1 MGNESTPI
9 RFVDLFAGLGGFHV
23 GLSKVRGIKTKCV
36 FASEINEQLLET
48 YKKNFPG
55 LRPSSYAGDITAVSA
70 EQIGKHEILCA
81 GFPCQPFSKAGYQ
94 EGFDCE
100 RNGNLFGDHLLRVIK
115 HHTPP
120 LLLLENVPNLLKHD
134 NGDTFETIKKL
145 LKQQGYS
152 VREKLISPHEFG
164 IPQIRQRLYIVASRV
179 GKRLEN
185 FSWPKSNDKEPSI
198 YDILEFKRNK
208 ELKIPPSHGSSGR
221 NMGINSYRKFPPE
234 HEDFQAFQYGGWN
247 SVRHIR
253 LKTQHP

>member
-1 MGNESTPI
+1 MEYFVGNESTPI

-100 RNGNLFGDHLLRVIK
+100 RN
-115 HHTPP
+115 TP
-120 LLLLENVPNLLKHD
+120 LLSD
-134 NGDTFETIKKL
+134 D
-145 LKQQGYS
+145 
-152 VREKLISPHEFG
+152 
-164 IPQIRQRLYIVASRV
+164 LY
-179 GKRLEN
+179 L
-185 FSWPKSNDKEPSI
+185 
-198 YDILEFKRNK
+198 YDCLRCRDE
-208 ELKIPPSHGSSGR
+208 
-221 NMGINSYRKFPPE
+221 
-234 HEDFQAFQYGGWN
+234 
-247 SVRHIR
+247 V
-253 LKTQHP
+253 